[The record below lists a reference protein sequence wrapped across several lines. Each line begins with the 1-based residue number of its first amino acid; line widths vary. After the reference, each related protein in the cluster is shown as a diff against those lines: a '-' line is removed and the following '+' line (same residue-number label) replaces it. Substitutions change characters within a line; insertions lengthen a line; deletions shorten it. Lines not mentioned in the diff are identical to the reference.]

1 MRRADLHTHS
11 VYSDGH
17 YTPDELCRR
26 AKFAGVE
33 VLSITD
39 HDTMNGLDEK
49 RAAAKK
55 YGLAYIDGWE
65 ISAYEND
72 EKIHVLGYGCQRGS
86 AYEAFMRERVEAA
99 LARAKERVKKL
110 NALDIPVTVE
120 EVLAMQAD
128 QSAPLHTMHVAR
140 AVAAHLGITEGEAY
154 MQYLGRGKVAESTIG
169 RPTPFQAIDCIH
181 ASGGVAVLAHPGR
194 IYMRE
199 EDQER
204 LIRALK
210 EYGLD
215 GIECHY
221 STHTPKQTEY
231 YLSLTERYGLLVT
244 GGSDTHWE
252 GGSRSIGAP
261 LFFLSDELF
270 ARLQTKKE

>member
-1 MRRADLHTHS
+1 VRRADLHTHS

-17 YTPDELCRR
+17 YTPDEICKR

-49 RAAAKK
+49 RAAAQK
-55 YGLAYIDGWE
+55 YGLAYVDGWE

-120 EVLAMQAD
+120 EVLSMRLQEG
-128 QSAPLHTMHVAR
+128 APVHTMHLAR
-140 AVAAHLGITEGEAY
+140 ALQKYVSGTDGEIY
-154 MQYLGRGKVAESTIG
+154 EKYLSRGKVANSNIG
-169 RPTPFQAIDCIH
+169 RPSPKEAIEIIH
-181 ASGGVAVLAHPGR
+181 ALGGVAVLAHPGR
-194 IYMRE
+194 IPLTKSQKE
-199 EDQER
+199 A
-204 LIRALK
+204 LIFSLISC
-210 EYGLD
+210 GLD
-215 GIECHY
+215 GIEALY
-221 STHTPKQTEY
+221 TTHTERETEY
-231 YLSLTERYGLLVT
+231 FQSLAKAHNLIIT
-244 GGSDTHWE
+244 GGSDTHVE
-252 GGSRSIGAP
+252 DGTHAIGTPHYEAMDKRLLSLIIAP
-261 LFFLSDELF
+261 
-270 ARLQTKKE
+270 